1 MSKITR
7 DNVAHIAKLAR
18 LELNDAKLDQF
29 TKEFGD
35 ILAFIDVLQEVDT
48 TGVEPL
54 KNVTGL
60 KNMWRD
66 DEVRLSDSTKEELL
80 GTSGLPIVQDQIQTP
95 SAIG

>member
-1 MSKITR
+1 MSKITK

-18 LELNDAKLDQF
+18 LQLDDAKLDQF

-35 ILAFIDVLQEVDT
+35 ILTFIDVLQEVDT
-48 TGVEPL
+48 SGVEPL

-60 KNMWRD
+60 SNMWRED
-66 DEVRLSDSTKEELL
+66 TVLPSESTKEELL

-95 SAIG
+95 SAIN

>member
-18 LELNDAKLDQF
+18 LQLDDAKLDQF